1 MPESSEPPKLYPD
14 LELAADIHRALCGAG
29 DVEKVKAALVE
40 NNAFKMWDSVAE
52 MGLKLGSKS
61 NVSVAL
67 RTGLLMDAGP
77 LFFFP
82 HSPTHYHI
90 TTPTPQHLQDLEKK
104 AGEEIKA
111 LDEKLAAA
119 KESGGETEIQ
129 EIQFSKA
136 NVLAKHGDFEGSN
149 AIYAEIKAEKK
160 VSSGKKIEAGFGE
173 ARNMLFAN
181 EGIGKLMEEVAEYC
195 KLGGDWD
202 KRNRHAAYLALH
214 NLRDREI
221 EKAADSM
228 KAGVKTF
235 NAEEVISFKEV
246 RRGRTSAHHDDMNR
260 M

>member
-1 MPESSEPPKLYPD
+1 MFFRSSFFFLPP
-14 LELAADIHRALCGAG
+14 LALPSFPSLH
-29 DVEKVKAALVE
+29 
-40 NNAFKMWDSVAE
+40 S
-52 MGLKLGSKS
+52 
-61 NVSVAL
+61 
-67 RTGLLMDAGP
+67 P
-77 LFFFP
+77 LFF
-82 HSPTHYHI
+82 SPPPRPP
-90 TTPTPQHLQDLEKK
+90 PTLLQDLEKK
-104 AGEEIKA
+104 AGEEIKE

-136 NVLAKHGDFEGSN
+136 NVLAKHGDFEASN

-181 EGIGKLMEEVAEYC
+181 LGIGKLMEEVAEYC

-202 KRNRHAAYLALH
+202 KRNRHATYLSLH

-246 RRGRTSAHHDDMNR
+246 RTGRSWEGGELCDGIYTMILLRTRCAILTEFFFPSVFAFAPPPPFVPTPPSPSSVNCAPLPQS
-260 M
+260 